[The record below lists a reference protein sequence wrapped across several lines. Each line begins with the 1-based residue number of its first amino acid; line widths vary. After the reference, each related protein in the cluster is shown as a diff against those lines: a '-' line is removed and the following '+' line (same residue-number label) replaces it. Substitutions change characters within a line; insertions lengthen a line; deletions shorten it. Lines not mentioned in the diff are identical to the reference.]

1 MIQTFVKWIFIN
13 NSIRMSHTPYH
24 KFLLQYNENTC
35 DGGGMVDVFPK
46 DKLVVF
52 YGQSEDFGKAD
63 IKKVQEVFENDREFY
78 MQELYFCF
86 DIDDIET
93 YKVKFM

>member
-1 MIQTFVKWIFIN
+1 METFAKYILIN
-13 NSIRMSHTPYH
+13 NEIRMSHTPYH
-24 KFLLQYNENTC
+24 KFLLMNNEHTC

-46 DKLVVF
+46 DKLIMF
-52 YGQSEDFGKAD
+52 YGQSVDFGKAD
-63 IKKVQEVFENDREFY
+63 IHKVQKIFENNREFY

-93 YKVKFM
+93 YEVKFI